1 MLVAILKGGVLGL
14 GADVKPCPA
23 PELVTAVRS
32 GSAPPE
38 VDGDTRSA
46 VLPATATDAGI
57 SGMDRRERGRAG
69 AVAVE
74 NGSRVDPPP

>member
-23 PELVTAVRS
+23 HELVPAVRS

-57 SGMDRRERGRAG
+57 SGMDGRERGRAG
-69 AVAVE
+69 T
-74 NGSRVDPPP
+74 G